1 MRLKLDENLG
11 KNAAE
16 ALQQAG
22 HDVATVPS
30 QRLFG
35 TEDRALIEICRREAR
50 CLVTLDLEFGN
61 PLLFKH
67 SEYAGT
73 ALLRLPPKPSPQDLL
88 DAVHTLVR
96 SLAGGA
102 NIAGKLWVVQRGR
115 VREYQPEE
123 ERNDG

>member
-22 HDVATVPS
+22 HDVATVPG
-30 QRLFG
+30 QRLWG
-35 TEDRALIEICRREAR
+35 VEDRTLIEICRREAR

-67 SEYAGT
+67 SEYAGV
-73 ALLRLPPKPSPQDLL
+73 ALLRLPPKPTPQDLL
-88 DAVHTLVR
+88 DAVHTLVGG
-96 SLAGGA
+96 LAGGA
-102 NIAGKLWVVQRGR
+102 NITGKLWVVQRGR

-123 ERNDG
+123 SS

>member
-30 QRLFG
+30 QNLFG

-67 SEYAGT
+67 SDSAGV
-73 ALLRLPPKPSPQDLL
+73 ALLRLPPKPTPQDML
-88 DAVHTLVR
+88 DAVRTLIGG
-96 SLAGGA
+96 LAGGA
-102 NIAGKLWVVQRGR
+102 TITGKLWVIQRGR